1 MRKWTGNFA
10 RSSTGVASVNSGAF
24 LFNPK
29 KEKQPKRTIDTGC
42 VHNWWFWWLQKWFW
56 WFWWLDVATFGVT
69 PTGYP
74 ISHFSLC
81 SRFV

>member
-1 MRKWTGNFA
+1 MRNCSGDFA
-10 RSSTGVASVNSGAF
+10 RSNAGVASVNSGAF

-29 KEKQPKRTIDTGC
+29 KEKQVKCTIGTGC
-42 VHNWWFWWLQKWFW
+42 VHNW

>member
-1 MRKWTGNFA
+1 MRKWTGNLA
-10 RSSTGVASVNSGAF
+10 RSNAGAASVNSGAF
-24 LFNPK
+24 LCRK
-29 KEKQPKRTIDTGC
+29 TCKDTK
-42 VHNWWFWWLQKWFW
+42 WFWWLQKWFW